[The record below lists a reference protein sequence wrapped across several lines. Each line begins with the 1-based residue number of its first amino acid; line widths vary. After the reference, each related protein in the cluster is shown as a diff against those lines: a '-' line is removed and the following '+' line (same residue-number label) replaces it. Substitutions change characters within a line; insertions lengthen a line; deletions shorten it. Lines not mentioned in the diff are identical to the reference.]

1 MTGGLAER
9 FYIEPAAAYVR
20 GSQAELDAG
29 TDELTLNAGLEA
41 GLRLHRF
48 KRARVLLRVRKILGL
63 LRGMA
68 PTELLDIGTG
78 RGAFLWPLLE
88 AYPTLPVTCVD
99 QNPERVRQL
108 DAVARGGIERL
119 TALEMDVTSLALG
132 EESFDV
138 ITALEVLEH
147 IPDVQAAVRS
157 LVRVGRR
164 FALVSV
170 PSRADDNP
178 EHVHLLSADRLK
190 QLFREAGAERVDVD
204 AILGHLIV
212 VVKLR

>member
-1 MTGGLAER
+1 MSGGLAEA
-9 FYIEPAAAYVR
+9 FYVEPAAACVR
-20 GSQAELDAG
+20 GSQPALDAG
-29 TDELTLNAGLEA
+29 TDELTLSAGLEA

-48 KRARVLLRVRKILGL
+48 KRSRVLLRVRKILGL
-63 LRGMA
+63 LRGLD

-99 QNPERVRQL
+99 SNPERVRQL

-119 TALEMDVTSLALG
+119 TALEMDVTSLALQDQ
-132 EESFDV
+132 SFDV

-147 IPDVQAAVRS
+147 IPDVQAAARN

-178 EHVHLLSADRLK
+178 EHVHLLSADRLT